1 MKVIN
6 GSIIKVWTLMEF
18 SSKKK
23 PGSVRHKARTIREN
37 RSALKVSP
45 CKFLTVCSLNF
56 KLSLSHLN
64 LPPPVRPSLPQQKE
78 QSGNYKA
85 MR

>member
-18 SSKKK
+18 SSKK
-23 PGSVRHKARTIREN
+23 PGSVRHKTTTTREN
-37 RSALKVSP
+37 RSVLKVSL

-56 KLSLSHLN
+56 KLSLAHLPFSTT
-64 LPPPVRPSLPQQKE
+64 PPPVIATAERTI
-78 QSGNYKA
+78 
-85 MR
+85 R